1 MAKKKVLVSA
11 FLIGG
16 LSFGLDLK
24 FYIAPYISYIDYD
37 NSGIKKDGW
46 SSTLFG
52 SVTINKNHV
61 VEAAYGY
68 THLNYKNGYTNWNQN
83 DYTIAYTNY
92 MLFPWYGKIGFH
104 YIATPNEDVSK
115 DGKVVF
121 ADLGYIK
128 RYRWNAGLEAYY
140 TDYKYGLDIL
150 QINPK
155 GGFYI
160 WKDYY
165 RGFYLSGKLGFIRL
179 NEKSWKNFYNT
190 LHKKGYYYFDIGVTY
205 FTLKYSVSLDSS
217 IGERIFEVAN
227 GGFVVYN
234 LPERYYGRTELKGT
248 YYFNKHLSA
257 TLSGSFENYREGS
270 TNDRVKV
277 YSITASVG
285 YSF

>member
-1 MAKKKVLVSA
+1 MKQKILVPA
-11 FLIGG
+11 LLAGG

-24 FYIAPYISYIDYD
+24 FHVAPYFTYINYD
-37 NSGIKKDGW
+37 NSNIKKDGW
-46 SSTLFG
+46 ASTLYG
-52 SVTINKNHV
+52 SLTVNKNHV
-61 VEAAYGY
+61 IEAAYGY
-68 THLNYKNGYTNWNQN
+68 THLNYKHNYTNWNQN

-92 MLFPWYGKIGFH
+92 MFSPFYGKIGFH
-104 YIATPNEDVSK
+104 YIATPNEDLSK
-115 DGKVVF
+115 GGKIAFVDF
-121 ADLGYIK
+121 GYIK
-128 RYRWNAGLEAYY
+128 RYKWNAGLEAYY
-140 TDYKYGLDIL
+140 TDYKYGVNVF

-165 RGFYLSGKLGFIRL
+165 RGFYFSGKLGFLKINKKTWRT
-179 NEKSWKNFYNT
+179 NYYP
-190 LHKKGYYYFDIGVTY
+190 LHKKGYYYLEYGITY
-205 FTLKYSVSLDSS
+205 FTPKYSITLDAS

-257 TLSGSFENYREGS
+257 TLSGSLGNYKESS

-277 YSITASVG
+277 YTITASIG